1 MKLGFLFL
9 RIHEY
14 FSVVQVSSAFFLSF
28 LMYSNLYDQVH
39 LPVMLV
45 SQVKTNKCC
54 YQDKDLIA

>member
-1 MKLGFLFL
+1 MKLEFLL
-9 RIHEY
+9 LQIHEY
-14 FSVVQVSSAFFLSF
+14 FSVVQVSSAFSLSF
-28 LMYSNLYDQVH
+28 LMDSNLYDQVH